1 MNNRLSEY
9 IMVAFTASLIAGIGE
24 RMAPIGMRKYVTFI
38 ASLIVL
44 LYLFIP
50 LKTMG
55 EELFS
60 FADNLSETKPST
72 PSENSN
78 EKILTICQKKTEE
91 AIQKHLC
98 EKFNMTNSAVISL
111 DLEMTDNETILITH
125 ILVELTNNENSSKD
139 EIEAYLEKTF
149 HTEVTIIQNK

>member
-1 MNNRLSEY
+1 MNNILSEY

-78 EKILTICQKKTEE
+78 EKILT
-91 AIQKHLC
+91 L
-98 EKFNMTNSAVISL
+98 N
-111 DLEMTDNETILITH
+111 
-125 ILVELTNNENSSKD
+125 
-139 EIEAYLEKTF
+139 
-149 HTEVTIIQNK
+149 